1 MTRVA
6 VVPPLTVGV
15 ALMSA
20 VGLLWMLTMR
30 KLKKP
35 TSWYDNLPT
44 YRLINHKG
52 MEASL
57 E

>member
-6 VVPPLTVGV
+6 AVPPLTLGM

-35 TSWYDNLPT
+35 TGWYDSLPT
-44 YRLINHKG
+44 YRLVNHKG
-52 MEASL
+52 MEAGL